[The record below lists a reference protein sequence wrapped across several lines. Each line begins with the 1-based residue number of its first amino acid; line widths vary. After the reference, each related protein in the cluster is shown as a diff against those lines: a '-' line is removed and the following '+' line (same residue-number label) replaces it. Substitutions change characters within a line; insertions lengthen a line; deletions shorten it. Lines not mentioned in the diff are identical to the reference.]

1 MSTNSLSFLGS
12 YSGITMDTIEQLLSA
27 ESTKITSYKNE
38 QAAVEKEKSAWKDV
52 QTRIT
57 NLATKMDALK
67 KADTFNAKKAT
78 LSQEGKIG
86 FTVGSKAIAGDYS
99 MTVEQLAT
107 RTQIKGNELQLD
119 ENKTWQTEGTLT
131 FPTTNEAG
139 EVEQLDIKI
148 EAGDNLEKIVNKIND
163 ATKETGVS
171 AVAIDGRLVLQNK
184 AFGASNIA
192 VGGTLASKFGLDS
205 EDNTTMGQVAKLT
218 INGITIERNSNQ
230 ISDVMDGVTLDLKE
244 VTSQAIKVE
253 IADDLGKTET
263 AVKDFVDQ
271 YNSTMSF
278 ISGLLSVGDPSQE
291 NNETGALAGDSS
303 LIRLQSQLRSLLTN
317 TVDNGNAGANT
328 VKSIGIEVDRD
339 GVASFDADKL
349 KEALK
354 EDSSKVRDL
363 FTFTKTSVN
372 AAGETVEEE
381 IGIGQKF
388 ESLINSFTD
397 SKDGII
403 ATKNATYDKLIKNI
417 TERITVFNDRLET
430 KRQQYITKFT
440 ALDVAMMEAESQLSY
455 MMSQFS
461 NSSSSNS

>member
-1 MSTNSLSFLGS
+1 MSSNSINFLGT
-12 YSGITMDTIEQLLSA
+12 YSGITMETIEQLLSA

-52 QTRIT
+52 QTRLT

-67 KADTFNAKKAT
+67 KAETFNAKKAT

-99 MTVEQLAT
+99 ITVEQLAT
-107 RTQIKGNELQLD
+107 RTQIKGDKLQLD

-139 EVEQLDIKI
+139 EVEQLEIKI

-184 AFGASNIA
+184 AFGASNIE
-192 VGGTLASKFGLDS
+192 VGGTLASEFGLDN
-205 EDNTTMGQVAKLT
+205 EANKTMGQVAKLT
-218 INGITIERNSNQ
+218 INGIAIERNSNQ

-244 VTSQAIKVE
+244 VTNQAIKIE
-253 IADDLGKTET
+253 IADDLEKTET
-263 AVKDFVDQ
+263 AVKEFVDQ

-278 ISGLLSVGDPSQE
+278 IGGLLSVGDPSQE

-317 TVDNGNAGANT
+317 AVDNGNSGSNT
-328 VKSIGIEVDRD
+328 AKSIGIEVDRY

-403 ATKNATYDKLIKNI
+403 ATKNATYDKLIKDI

-461 NSSSSNS
+461 NSSSSK

>member
-38 QAAVEKEKSAWKDV
+38 QAAVEKEKSAWKDI

-139 EVEQLDIKI
+139 EVVKI

-163 ATKETGVS
+163 VTKETGVS

-184 AFGASNIA
+184 AFGANNIE
-192 VGGTLASKFGLDS
+192 VGGTLASEFGLDS
-205 EDNTTMGQVAKLT
+205 EANTTMGQVAKLT
-218 INGITIERNSNQ
+218 INGIAIERNSNQ

-291 NNETGALAGDSS
+291 NNETGVLAGDSS

-455 MMSQFS
+455 MASQFS

>member
-1 MSTNSLSFLGS
+1 MSSNSINILGT

-27 ESTKITSYKNE
+27 ESTKLTSYKNE

-67 KADTFNAKKAT
+67 QADTFNAKKAT

-99 MTVEQLAT
+99 ITVKQLAT
-107 RTQIKGNELQLD
+107 RTEIKGKELQLD
-119 ENKTWQTEGTLT
+119 ENKTWQKEGPLT
-131 FPTTNEAG
+131 FQTTNEAG
-139 EVEQLDIKI
+139 EVKQLDIKI

-171 AVAIDGRLVLQNK
+171 AVAIDGHLVLQNK
-184 AFGASNIA
+184 AFGASNIEV
-192 VGGTLASKFGLDS
+192 VGELASEFGFLDN
-205 EDNTTMGQVAKLT
+205 EAKTMGKVAELT
-218 INGITIERNSNQ
+218 INGIDIERNSNQ

-263 AVKDFVDQ
+263 AVKGFVDQ

-317 TVDNGNAGANT
+317 AVDNGNAGANT

-403 ATKNATYDKLIKNI
+403 ATKNATYDKLIKDI

-430 KRQQYITKFT
+430 KRQQYIAKFT

>member
-1 MSTNSLSFLGS
+1 
-12 YSGITMDTIEQLLSA
+12 
-27 ESTKITSYKNE
+27 
-38 QAAVEKEKSAWKDV
+38 
-52 QTRIT
+52 
-57 NLATKMDALK
+57 
-67 KADTFNAKKAT
+67 
-78 LSQEGKIG
+78 
-86 FTVGSKAIAGDYS
+86 
-99 MTVEQLAT
+99 
-107 RTQIKGNELQLD
+107 
-119 ENKTWQTEGTLT
+119 
-131 FPTTNEAG
+131 
-139 EVEQLDIKI
+139 
-148 EAGDNLEKIVNKIND
+148 
-163 ATKETGVS
+163 
-171 AVAIDGRLVLQNK
+171 
-184 AFGASNIA
+184 
-192 VGGTLASKFGLDS
+192 
-205 EDNTTMGQVAKLT
+205 
-218 INGITIERNSNQ
+218 
-230 ISDVMDGVTLDLKE
+230 
-244 VTSQAIKVE
+244 
-253 IADDLGKTET
+253 
-263 AVKDFVDQ
+263 
-271 YNSTMSF
+271 MSF
-278 ISGLLSVGDPSQE
+278 ISDQLSVGDPSQE

-455 MMSQFS
+455 MASQFS

>member
-1 MSTNSLSFLGS
+1 MSSNSINFLGT

-27 ESTKITSYKNE
+27 ESTKLTSYKNE

-52 QTRIT
+52 QTRLT

-99 MTVEQLAT
+99 ITVKQLAT
-107 RTQIKGNELQLD
+107 RTEIKGKELQLD
-119 ENKTWQTEGTLT
+119 ENKTWQKEGMLT
-131 FPTTNEAG
+131 FQTTNEAG
-139 EVEQLDIKI
+139 EVKQLDIKI

-171 AVAIDGRLVLQNK
+171 AVAIDGHLVLQNK

-192 VGGTLASKFGLDS
+192 VVGELAKEFGFLDN
-205 EDNTTMGQVAKLT
+205 EAKTMGKVAELT
-218 INGITIERNSNQ
+218 INGITIKRNSNQ

-244 VTSQAIKVE
+244 ETSQAIKVE

-263 AVKDFVDQ
+263 AVKDFIDQ

-278 ISGLLSVGDPSQE
+278 ISDQLSVGDPSQE

-317 TVDNGNAGANT
+317 AVGNGNSGSNT
-328 VKSIGIEVDRD
+328 AKSIGIEVDRH

-354 EDSSKVRDL
+354 ADSSKVRDL

-461 NSSSSNS
+461 NSSSSK

>member
-1 MSTNSLSFLGS
+1 MSSNSINFLGT

-27 ESTKITSYKNE
+27 ESTKLTSYKNE
-38 QAAVEKEKSAWKDV
+38 QVAVEKEKSAWKDV
-52 QTRIT
+52 QTRLT

-99 MTVEQLAT
+99 ITVEKLAT
-107 RTQIKGNELQLD
+107 RTQIKGAKLQLD
-119 ENKTWQTEGTLT
+119 ENKAWQKEGTLT
-131 FPTTNEAG
+131 FLTTNEAG
-139 EVEQLDIKI
+139 EVELDIKI

-171 AVAIDGRLVLQNK
+171 AVAIDDRIVLQNTAYGNHAIDVKGSLAEEFGFKDPRNIK
-184 AFGASNIA
+184 A
-192 VGGTLASKFGLDS
+192 
-205 EDNTTMGQVAKLT
+205 GQSAILT
-218 INGITIERNSNQ
+218 VNGINIERDSNQ

-244 VTSQAIKVE
+244 ETNQAIKIE
-253 IADDLGKTET
+253 IADDLEKTET
-263 AVKDFVDQ
+263 AVKEFVDQ

-278 ISGLLSVGDPSQE
+278 IGGLLSVGDPTIE
-291 NNETGALAGDSS
+291 TNETGALAGDSS

-317 TVDNGNAGANT
+317 AVDNGNSGSNT
-328 VKSIGIEVDRD
+328 AKSIGIEVDRY
-339 GVASFDADKL
+339 GVASFDANKL

-363 FTFTKTSVN
+363 FTFTKTSGN

>member
-131 FPTTNEAG
+131 FPTTNEAS
-139 EVEQLDIKI
+139 EVVKI

-184 AFGASNIA
+184 AFGANNIE
-192 VGGTLASKFGLDS
+192 VGGTLASEFGLDS
-205 EDNTTMGQVAKLT
+205 EANTTMGQVAKLT
-218 INGITIERNSNQ
+218 INGIAIERNSNQ

-291 NNETGALAGDSS
+291 NNETGALDGDSS

-354 EDSSKVRDL
+354 EDS
-363 FTFTKTSVN
+363 
-372 AAGETVEEE
+372 
-381 IGIGQKF
+381 
-388 ESLINSFTD
+388 
-397 SKDGII
+397 
-403 ATKNATYDKLIKNI
+403 
-417 TERITVFNDRLET
+417 
-430 KRQQYITKFT
+430 
-440 ALDVAMMEAESQLSY
+440 
-455 MMSQFS
+455 
-461 NSSSSNS
+461 